1 MPPLRTFAFFGSALL
16 AAGVTTARAQSA
28 ALPYIFTTLAGSTNG
43 TSGYLDATGTDARF
57 ARPWGLTIDS
67 AGNLYVAEI
76 ANHTIRKI
84 TPSGVVT
91 TVAGTAG
98 ISGWLDGPANTAL
111 FGGSSATP
119 TGTSAPSVLP
129 TGPFGITRDGAGNL
143 FVADSIF
150 QVIRQ
155 INPANVVTTFAGT
168 PMIPSHLD
176 GPAASAQFKT
186 PFGVTALADGSVLVA
201 DSQNHVI
208 RKISGGAVTT
218 VAGFRGLPGSLDGAG
233 EQARFLHPCAI
244 VAAPAGVLYV
254 TDANNLVR
262 RLTPTTA
269 GSASSYTV
277 TTIAGTALAGGSVDG
292 QGDAARFG
300 AAVETLSGITQPFT
314 QNIAGSPGPSGGSV
328 SLYAVGG
335 LTGVALAPDGNLII
349 ADYYN
354 HTIRQVTPAGLVTT
368 IGGKAVTRGRIDG
381 IGTAATFSSPAGV
394 AIDSAGNLY
403 IADSLNNTIR
413 KGTRASAPAFPSGT
427 ATLFVAAGATRV
439 LTATATGFPAPAYQW
454 FKDGI
459 AVPGATSSSLTLTAI
474 TAANAGTYTVTATN
488 AYGTTTGAA
497 TVVQVVSPPV
507 ITRAPVG
514 GMLVSG
520 EPFMLSVAA
529 DTAGDTTYQWYRD
542 GAPVAGA
549 RSATLTLTDSE
560 TARAGSYTVTVTNA
574 AGSVTSSAAVVTLAS
589 SKIINLSVRTALS
602 PGQTLTVGF
611 VVNGTEKPL
620 LIRAVGP
627 TLRAFGLSTAV
638 ADPLLFISSPAG
650 TVASNDNWSETASSS
665 QIATVAQS
673 VGAFALPVGSL
684 DSTVFTTVGNA
695 ALTAQAIEK
704 TFGSG
709 VVLLEL
715 YDAAPANSARLIN
728 VSTRSTAASG
738 DNALVAGFVIS
749 GNAPRKVLLRAVG
762 PTLGSFGVPGTLADP
777 KLEVFAAGST
787 TALATNDNWGGTT
800 ALTAAFG
807 AVGAFALPDANSRDA
822 ALVLTL
828 DPGSYSAQVTG
839 VGGTTG
845 EVLLEVYE
853 HP

>member
-1 MPPLRTFAFFGSALL
+1 MPPIRTLAFLGAALL
-16 AAGVTTARAQSA
+16 ATSVTPARAQSA
-28 ALPYIFTTLAGSTNG
+28 ALPYIFTTLAGSTAG

-57 ARPWGLTIDS
+57 ARPWGLTIDP

-76 ANHTIRKI
+76 ANHTIRKV
-84 TPSGVVT
+84 TPTGVVT
-91 TVAGTAG
+91 TIAGRPGIAG
-98 ISGWLDGPANTAL
+98 WADGPAATAL
-111 FGGSSATP
+111 LGGSTATP
-119 TGTSAPSVLP
+119 PSTSAASVAP
-129 TGPFGITRDGAGNL
+129 TGPFSLSRDATGNL
-143 FVADSIF
+143 FVADTIYN
-150 QVIRQ
+150 VIRQ
-155 INPANVVTTFAGT
+155 ITPTGTVSTIAGT
-168 PMIPSHLD
+168 PLIGGHLD
-176 GPAASAQFKT
+176 GALSISQFRV
-186 PFGVTALADGSVLVA
+186 PFGVTSLADDSLLVA
-201 DSQNHVI
+201 DTFNHVI
-208 RKISGGAVTT
+208 RKISRTGTVTT
-218 VAGFRGLPGSLDGAG
+218 VAGTPGTPGSRDGAG
-233 EQARFLHPCAI
+233 PQALFLHPCAV
-244 VAAPAGVLYV
+244 VAGPDGILYV
-254 TDANNLVR
+254 TEANNLVR
-262 RLTPTTA
+262 RLTPTS
-269 GSASSYTV
+269 GASPYTV

-292 QGDAARFG
+292 QGANARFG
-300 AAVETLSGITQPFT
+300 AAAETLLGVSYPFT
-314 QNIAGSPGPSGGSV
+314 QGPGNGGPSGGSV
-328 SLYAVGG
+328 AIYAVGG

-368 IGGKAVTRGRIDG
+368 IGGKAVTRGRVDG

-413 KGTRASAPAFPSGT
+413 KGTRAAVPAFPAGT

-439 LTATATGFPAPAYQW
+439 LTATATGFPTPAYQW
-454 FKDGI
+454 LKDGI
-459 AVPGATSSSLTLTAI
+459 AVPGATSGSLTLTDI
-474 TAANAGTYTVTATN
+474 SKANAGTYTVIATN
-488 AYGTTTGAA
+488 SYGTTTGAA
-497 TVVQVVSPPV
+497 TVVQLVAPPV
-507 ITRAPVG
+507 ITRPPAG
-514 GMLVSG
+514 GTLVPG
-520 EPFMLSVAA
+520 EPFVLSVAA
-529 DTAGDTTYQWYRD
+529 DTAIETTYQWYRD

-549 RSATLTLTDSE
+549 RSATLTLTSSE
-560 TARAGSYTVTVTNA
+560 PARAGSYTVTVTNA

-695 ALTAQAIEK
+695 ALTAQAVEK

-800 ALTAAFG
+800 ALTTAFG